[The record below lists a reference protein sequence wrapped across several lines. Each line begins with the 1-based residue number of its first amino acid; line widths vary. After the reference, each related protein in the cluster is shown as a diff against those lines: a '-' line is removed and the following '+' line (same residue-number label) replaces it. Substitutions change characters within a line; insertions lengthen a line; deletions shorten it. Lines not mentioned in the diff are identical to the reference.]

1 MKYDPTIHHRRSI
14 RIPDY
19 DYSQPGKYYITLITK
34 YRECTFGKVSNGNLQ
49 LNKAGQIVSSIWE
62 SLPKRYPQLI
72 LGESVVMPNHFHCVL
87 IIQPHQSE
95 DPVKTTCK
103 NIYSMAGFQH
113 PVKDQDDRR
122 RMTIP
127 LVVGYL
133 KMNSA
138 SKINILS
145 GCSGSSVWYRDYY
158 EHIIRDE
165 EEDKHIIQYIRQNPV
180 HWEEDDFWVR
190 E

>member
-1 MKYDPTIHHRRSI
+1 MNYDPTFHHRRSI

-19 DYSQPGKYYITLITK
+19 DYSQPGKYFITLITK
-34 YRECTFGKVSNGNLQ
+34 HRECTLGKVIFGKNQ
-49 LNKAGQIVSSIWE
+49 LNEAGKIVASIWK
-62 SLPKRYPQLI
+62 SLPERYPQI
-72 LGESVVMPNHFHCVL
+72 DLGESVVMPNHFHFV
-87 IIQPHQSE
+87 ITIQPGKSVVPIENEGQ
-95 DPVKTTCK
+95 
-103 NIYSMAGFQH
+103 NIYNMGGFH
-113 PVKDQDDRR
+113 NPVKDQYDRR

-138 SKINILS
+138 GRINSLT
-145 GCSGSSVWYRDYY
+145 GCSGSSVWQRDYY

-165 EEDKHIIQYIRQNPV
+165 VEDRHITEYIRHNPV
-180 HWEEDDFWVR
+180 HWEEDEFWIR